1 MGVPLLLATGWLWL
15 QTRSVISCC
24 GMTDTAFLE
33 QSQRLDIADLVAFL
47 VISVALLVVCGGG
60 LIFGLVSLTMN
71 LRQNS

>member
-1 MGVPLLLATGWLWL
+1 
-15 QTRSVISCC
+15 
-24 GMTDTAFLE
+24 MTDTAFLE

-47 VISVALLVVCGGG
+47 VISVALLVVCGG

>member
-1 MGVPLLLATGWLWL
+1 
-15 QTRSVISCC
+15 
-24 GMTDTAFLE
+24 MTDTAFLE